1 MSILKSFIF
10 LIFLLAP
17 YAGATEIKQ
26 TTYAYWDKPDVEI
39 FYITP
44 NKIDKDTQL
53 LFVIHGN
60 SRNAEDYI
68 SAWIPYISNKN
79 IIVVAPQFNKN
90 SFRYFFLLESA
101 TSSGKINNN
110 PDNYINNSLSSFFN
124 FCQSKFSLSTNKY
137 KMFGHSAGAQFTH
150 RYMLLSNDKRI
161 SNAVIA
167 NAGWYTFL
175 NESNFPY
182 GIKNSPIDISSDHIK
197 WFMEMYI
204 DSADWVMVPNVYGMG
219 TFADGGI
226 FSTKPYICGSSYML
240 RMSNYKKGEWCDV
253 VDGLY
258 WRFIENN
265 LNFFK
270 TNPRLSLMVNALTR
284 LDPERKKLILTKAEE
299 FIENN
304 TN

>member
-1 MSILKSFIF
+1 MSILKGFIF

-17 YAGATEIKQ
+17 YAGATEIKK
-26 TTYAYWDKPDVEI
+26 TTYAYWDKRDVEI

-44 NKIDKDTQL
+44 KKIDKDTQL

-68 SAWIPYISNKN
+68 TAWIPYIKNKN

-110 PDNYINNSLSSFFN
+110 SDDYINKSISSFFN
-124 FCQSKFSLSTNKY
+124 FFQSKFSLSTNKY

-161 SNAVIA
+161 SSAVIA

-175 NESNFPY
+175 NGASFPY
-182 GIKNSPIDISSDHIK
+182 GIQESPIDITGKHIR
-197 WFMEMYI
+197 WFMSNRTTLLI
-204 DSADWVMVPNVYGMG
+204 GDNDVNLDDVNSSAGAKNQGKTRVDR
-219 TFADGGI
+219 A
-226 FSTKPYICGSSYML
+226 K
-240 RMSNYKKGEWCDV
+240 NY
-253 VDGLY
+253 
-258 WRFIENN
+258 F
-265 LNFFK
+265 
-270 TNPRLSLMVNALTR
+270 NALIR
-284 LDPERKKLILTKAEE
+284 LADKENIPFRWRYEVINGVDHDYLKMTPVAAKILLEDVSS
-299 FIENN
+299 FD
-304 TN
+304 

>member
-44 NKIDKDTQL
+44 KKIDKDTQL
-53 LFVIHGN
+53 LFIIHGN

-110 PDNYINNSLSSFFN
+110 PDNYINKSISSFFN
-124 FCQSKFSLSTNKY
+124 FFQSKFSLSTNKY

-150 RYMLLSNDKRI
+150 RYMLLSNDRRI

-175 NESNFPY
+175 NGNNFPY

-197 WFMEMYI
+197 WFMSNKTSLLI
-204 DSADWVMVPNVYGMG
+204 GNNDINLKSVNSSKGAQRQ
-219 TFADGGI
+219 GI
-226 FSTKPYICGSSYML
+226 TRVDRAESYFNSL
-240 RMSNYKKGEWCDV
+240 INISDNNNIPFRWSYKV
-253 VDGLY
+253 VDKADHDYL
-258 WRFIENN
+258 
-265 LNFFK
+265 K
-270 TNPRLSLMVNALTR
+270 MTPVAA
-284 LDPERKKLILTKAEE
+284 KILLEDVSP
-299 FIENN
+299 FD
-304 TN
+304 

>member
-1 MSILKSFIF
+1 MSILKGFIF

-17 YAGATEIKQ
+17 YAVATEIKQ

-44 NKIDKDTQL
+44 KKIDKDTQL

-110 PDNYINNSLSSFFN
+110 PDNYINKSISSFFN
-124 FCQSKFSLSTNKY
+124 FFQSKFSLSTNKY

-175 NESNFPY
+175 NGNNFPY

-197 WFMEMYI
+197 WFMSNKTSLLI
-204 DSADWVMVPNVYGMG
+204 GNNDINLKSVNSSKGAQRQ
-219 TFADGGI
+219 GI
-226 FSTKPYICGSSYML
+226 TRVDRANSYFNSL
-240 RMSNYKKGEWCDV
+240 INISDNNNIPFRWSYKV
-253 VDGLY
+253 VDKADHDYL
-258 WRFIENN
+258 
-265 LNFFK
+265 K
-270 TNPRLSLMVNALTR
+270 MTPVAA
-284 LDPERKKLILTKAEE
+284 KILLEDVSS
-299 FIENN
+299 FD
-304 TN
+304 

>member
-44 NKIDKDTQL
+44 KKIDKDTQL
-53 LFVIHGN
+53 LFIIHGN

-110 PDNYINNSLSSFFN
+110 PDNYINNSISSFFN
-124 FCQSKFSLSTNKY
+124 FFQSKFSLSTNKY

-150 RYMLLSNDKRI
+150 RYMLLSNDRRI

-175 NESNFPY
+175 NGNNFPY

-197 WFMEMYI
+197 WFMSNKTSLLI
-204 DSADWVMVPNVYGMG
+204 GNNDINLKSVNSSKGAQRQ
-219 TFADGGI
+219 GI
-226 FSTKPYICGSSYML
+226 TRVDRAESYFNSL
-240 RMSNYKKGEWCDV
+240 INISDNNNIPFRWSYKV
-253 VDGLY
+253 VDKADHDYL
-258 WRFIENN
+258 
-265 LNFFK
+265 K
-270 TNPRLSLMVNALTR
+270 MTPVAA
-284 LDPERKKLILTKAEE
+284 KILLEDVSP
-299 FIENN
+299 FD
-304 TN
+304 

>member
-1 MSILKSFIF
+1 MSILKGFIF

-44 NKIDKDTQL
+44 KKIDKDTQL
-53 LFVIHGN
+53 LFIIHGN

-110 PDNYINNSLSSFFN
+110 PDNYINNSISSFFN
-124 FCQSKFSLSTNKY
+124 FFQSKFSLSTNKY

-150 RYMLLSNDKRI
+150 RYMLLSNDRRI

-175 NESNFPY
+175 NENNFPY

-197 WFMEMYI
+197 WFMSNKTSLLI
-204 DSADWVMVPNVYGMG
+204 GNNDINLKSVNSSKGAQRQ
-219 TFADGGI
+219 GI
-226 FSTKPYICGSSYML
+226 TRVDRAESYFNSL
-240 RMSNYKKGEWCDV
+240 INISDNNNIPFRWSYKV
-253 VDGLY
+253 VDKADHDYL
-258 WRFIENN
+258 
-265 LNFFK
+265 K
-270 TNPRLSLMVNALTR
+270 MTPVAA
-284 LDPERKKLILTKAEE
+284 KILLEDVSP
-299 FIENN
+299 FD
-304 TN
+304 

>member
-1 MSILKSFIF
+1 MSILKGFIF

-110 PDNYINNSLSSFFN
+110 PDNYINKSISSFFN
-124 FCQSKFSLSTNKY
+124 FFQSKFSLSTNKY

-161 SNAVIA
+161 SSAVIA

-175 NESNFPY
+175 NGNNFPY

-197 WFMEMYI
+197 WFMSNKTTLLI
-204 DSADWVMVPNVYGMG
+204 GNNDINLKSVNSSKGAQRQ
-219 TFADGGI
+219 GI
-226 FSTKPYICGSSYML
+226 TRVDRANSYFNSL
-240 RMSNYKKGEWCDV
+240 INISDNNNIPFRWSYKV
-253 VDGLY
+253 VDKADHDYL
-258 WRFIENN
+258 
-265 LNFFK
+265 K
-270 TNPRLSLMVNALTR
+270 MTPVAA
-284 LDPERKKLILTKAEE
+284 KILLEDVSS
-299 FIENN
+299 FD
-304 TN
+304 

>member
-44 NKIDKDTQL
+44 KKIDKDTQL
-53 LFVIHGN
+53 LFIIHGN

-110 PDNYINNSLSSFFN
+110 PDNYINNSISSFFN
-124 FCQSKFSLSTNKY
+124 FFQSKFSLSTNKY

-175 NESNFPY
+175 NGNNFPY

-197 WFMEMYI
+197 WFMSNKTSLLI
-204 DSADWVMVPNVYGMG
+204 GNNDINLKSVNSSKGAQRQ
-219 TFADGGI
+219 GI
-226 FSTKPYICGSSYML
+226 TRVDRAESYFNSL
-240 RMSNYKKGEWCDV
+240 INISDNNNIPFRWSYKV
-253 VDGLY
+253 VDKADHDYL
-258 WRFIENN
+258 
-265 LNFFK
+265 K
-270 TNPRLSLMVNALTR
+270 MTPVAA
-284 LDPERKKLILTKAEE
+284 KILLEDVSP
-299 FIENN
+299 FD
-304 TN
+304 

>member
-44 NKIDKDTQL
+44 QKIDKDTQL
-53 LFVIHGN
+53 LFIIHGN

-110 PDNYINNSLSSFFN
+110 PDNYINNSISSFFN
-124 FCQSKFSLSTNKY
+124 FFQSKFSLSTNKY

-150 RYMLLSNDKRI
+150 RYMLLSNDRRI

-175 NESNFPY
+175 NGNNFPY

-197 WFMEMYI
+197 WFMSNKTSLLI
-204 DSADWVMVPNVYGMG
+204 GNNDINLKSVNSSKGAQRQ
-219 TFADGGI
+219 GI
-226 FSTKPYICGSSYML
+226 TRVDRAESYFNSL
-240 RMSNYKKGEWCDV
+240 INISDNNNIPFRWSYKV
-253 VDGLY
+253 VDKADHDYL
-258 WRFIENN
+258 
-265 LNFFK
+265 K
-270 TNPRLSLMVNALTR
+270 MTPVAA
-284 LDPERKKLILTKAEE
+284 KILLEDVSP
-299 FIENN
+299 FD
-304 TN
+304 

>member
-44 NKIDKDTQL
+44 KKIDKDTQL
-53 LFVIHGN
+53 LFIIHGN

-110 PDNYINNSLSSFFN
+110 PDNYINNSISSFFN
-124 FCQSKFSLSTNKY
+124 FFQSKFSLSTNKY

-150 RYMLLSNDKRI
+150 RYMLLSNDRRI

-175 NESNFPY
+175 NGNNFPY

-197 WFMEMYI
+197 WFMSNKTSLLI
-204 DSADWVMVPNVYGMG
+204 GNNDINLKSVNSSKGAQRQ
-219 TFADGGI
+219 GI
-226 FSTKPYICGSSYML
+226 TRVDRAESYFNSL
-240 RMSNYKKGEWCDV
+240 INISDNNNIPFRWSYKV
-253 VDGLY
+253 VDKADHDYLKMTPVAAK
-258 WRFIENN
+258 ILLEDV
-265 LNFFK
+265 
-270 TNPRLSLMVNALTR
+270 SLF
-284 LDPERKKLILTKAEE
+284 D
-299 FIENN
+299 
-304 TN
+304 

>member
-1 MSILKSFIF
+1 MSILRSFIF

-44 NKIDKDTQL
+44 KKIDKDTQL
-53 LFVIHGN
+53 LFIIHGN

-110 PDNYINNSLSSFFN
+110 PDNYINNSISSFFN
-124 FCQSKFSLSTNKY
+124 FFQSKFSLSTNKY

-150 RYMLLSNDKRI
+150 RYMLLSNDRRI

-175 NESNFPY
+175 NGNNFPY

-197 WFMEMYI
+197 WFMSNKTSLLI
-204 DSADWVMVPNVYGMG
+204 GNNDINLKSVNSSKGAQRQ
-219 TFADGGI
+219 GI
-226 FSTKPYICGSSYML
+226 TRVDRANSYFESL
-240 RMSNYKKGEWCDV
+240 VNISDDNNIPFRWSYKV
-253 VDGLY
+253 VDEADHDYL
-258 WRFIENN
+258 
-265 LNFFK
+265 K
-270 TNPRLSLMVNALTR
+270 MTPVAA
-284 LDPERKKLILTKAEE
+284 KILLEDVSS
-299 FIENN
+299 FD
-304 TN
+304 

>member
-44 NKIDKDTQL
+44 KKIDKDTQL
-53 LFVIHGN
+53 LFIIHGN

-110 PDNYINNSLSSFFN
+110 PDNYINNSISSFFN
-124 FCQSKFSLSTNKY
+124 FFQSKFSLLTNKY

-150 RYMLLSNDKRI
+150 RYMLLSNDRRI

-175 NESNFPY
+175 NGNNFPY

-197 WFMEMYI
+197 WFMSNKTSLLI
-204 DSADWVMVPNVYGMG
+204 GNNDINLKSVNSSKGAQRQ
-219 TFADGGI
+219 GI
-226 FSTKPYICGSSYML
+226 TRVDRAESYFNSL
-240 RMSNYKKGEWCDV
+240 INISDNNNIPFRWSYKV
-253 VDGLY
+253 VDKADHDYL
-258 WRFIENN
+258 
-265 LNFFK
+265 K
-270 TNPRLSLMVNALTR
+270 MTPVAA
-284 LDPERKKLILTKAEE
+284 KILLEDVSP
-299 FIENN
+299 FD
-304 TN
+304 

>member
-1 MSILKSFIF
+1 MSILKGFIF
-10 LIFLLAP
+10 LIFLLALNV
-17 YAGATEIKQ
+17 GATEIKQ

-44 NKIDKDTQL
+44 KKIDKDTQL

-60 SRNAEDYI
+60 SRNANDYI

-110 PDNYINNSLSSFFN
+110 PDDYINKSISSFFN
-124 FCQSKFSLSTNKY
+124 FFQSKFSLSTNKY

-161 SNAVIA
+161 SMAVIA

-175 NESNFPY
+175 NGNNFPY

-197 WFMEMYI
+197 WFMSNKTSLLIGNNDINLKSVNSSKGAQRQGITRFDRANSYFNSLI
-204 DSADWVMVPNVYGMG
+204 NISDSNNIPFRW
-219 TFADGGI
+219 
-226 FSTKPYICGSSYML
+226 SY
-240 RMSNYKKGEWCDV
+240 KV
-253 VDGLY
+253 VDKADHDYL
-258 WRFIENN
+258 
-265 LNFFK
+265 K
-270 TNPRLSLMVNALTR
+270 MTPVAA
-284 LDPERKKLILTKAEE
+284 KILLEDVSS
-299 FIENN
+299 FD
-304 TN
+304 

>member
-44 NKIDKDTQL
+44 KKIDKDTQL
-53 LFVIHGN
+53 LFIIHGN

-110 PDNYINNSLSSFFN
+110 PDNYINNSISSFFN
-124 FCQSKFSLSTNKY
+124 FFQSKFSLSTNKY

-150 RYMLLSNDKRI
+150 RYMLLSNDRRI

-175 NESNFPY
+175 NGNNFPY

-197 WFMEMYI
+197 WFMSNKTSLLI
-204 DSADWVMVPNVYGMG
+204 GNNDINLKSVNSSKGAQRQ
-219 TFADGGI
+219 GI
-226 FSTKPYICGSSYML
+226 TRVDRANSYFNSL
-240 RMSNYKKGEWCDV
+240 INISDNNNIPFRWSYKV
-253 VDGLY
+253 VDKADHDYL
-258 WRFIENN
+258 
-265 LNFFK
+265 K
-270 TNPRLSLMVNALTR
+270 MTPVAA
-284 LDPERKKLILTKAEE
+284 KILLEDVSP
-299 FIENN
+299 FD
-304 TN
+304 

>member
-1 MSILKSFIF
+1 MSILKGFIF

-17 YAGATEIKQ
+17 YAGATEIKK

-44 NKIDKDTQL
+44 KKIDKDTQL

-68 SAWIPYISNKN
+68 TAWIPYIKNKN

-101 TSSGKINNN
+101 TSSGAINNN
-110 PDNYINNSLSSFFN
+110 PDDYINKSISSFFN
-124 FCQSKFSLSTNKY
+124 FFQSKFSLSTNKY

-161 SNAVIA
+161 SSAVIA

-175 NESNFPY
+175 NGASFPY
-182 GIKNSPIDISSDHIK
+182 GIQESPIDITGKHIR
-197 WFMEMYI
+197 WFMSNRTTLLI
-204 DSADWVMVPNVYGMG
+204 GDNDVNLDDVNSSAGAKNQGKTRVDR
-219 TFADGGI
+219 A
-226 FSTKPYICGSSYML
+226 K
-240 RMSNYKKGEWCDV
+240 NY
-253 VDGLY
+253 
-258 WRFIENN
+258 F
-265 LNFFK
+265 
-270 TNPRLSLMVNALTR
+270 NALIR
-284 LDPERKKLILTKAEE
+284 LADKENIPFRWRYEVINGVDHDYLKMTPVAAKILLEDVSS
-299 FIENN
+299 FD
-304 TN
+304 

>member
-17 YAGATEIKQ
+17 FAGATEIKQ
-26 TTYAYWDKPDVEI
+26 TTYAYWDKPEVEI

-44 NKIDKDTQL
+44 KKIEKDTQL
-53 LFVIHGN
+53 LFIIHGN

-110 PDNYINNSLSSFFN
+110 PDNYINNSISSFFN
-124 FCQSKFSLSTNKY
+124 FFQSKFSLSTNKY

-150 RYMLLSNDKRI
+150 RYMLLSNDRRI

-175 NESNFPY
+175 NGNNFPY

-197 WFMEMYI
+197 WFMSNKTSLLI
-204 DSADWVMVPNVYGMG
+204 GNNDINLKSVNSSKGAQRQ
-219 TFADGGI
+219 GI
-226 FSTKPYICGSSYML
+226 TRVDRAESYFNSL
-240 RMSNYKKGEWCDV
+240 INISDNNNIPFRWSYKV
-253 VDGLY
+253 VDKADHDYL
-258 WRFIENN
+258 
-265 LNFFK
+265 K
-270 TNPRLSLMVNALTR
+270 MTPVAA
-284 LDPERKKLILTKAEE
+284 KILLEDVSP
-299 FIENN
+299 FD
-304 TN
+304 

>member
-1 MSILKSFIF
+1 MSILKGFIF

-17 YAGATEIKQ
+17 YAGATEIKK

-44 NKIDKDTQL
+44 KKIDKDTQL

-68 SAWIPYISNKN
+68 TAWIPYIKNKN

-110 PDNYINNSLSSFFN
+110 PDDYINKSISSFFN
-124 FCQSKFSLSTNKY
+124 FFQSKFSLSTNKY

-161 SNAVIA
+161 SSAVIA

-175 NESNFPY
+175 NGASFPY
-182 GIKNSPIDISSDHIK
+182 GIQESPIDITGKHIR
-197 WFMEMYI
+197 WFMSNRTTLLI
-204 DSADWVMVPNVYGMG
+204 GDNDVNLDDVNSSAGAKNQGKTRVDR
-219 TFADGGI
+219 A
-226 FSTKPYICGSSYML
+226 K
-240 RMSNYKKGEWCDV
+240 NY
-253 VDGLY
+253 
-258 WRFIENN
+258 F
-265 LNFFK
+265 
-270 TNPRLSLMVNALTR
+270 NALIR
-284 LDPERKKLILTKAEE
+284 LADKENIHFRWRYEVINGVDHDYLKMTPVAAKILLEDVSS
-299 FIENN
+299 FD
-304 TN
+304 

>member
-1 MSILKSFIF
+1 MSILKGFIF

-53 LFVIHGN
+53 LFIIHGN

-110 PDNYINNSLSSFFN
+110 PDNYINKSISSFFN
-124 FCQSKFSLSTNKY
+124 FFQSKFSLSTNKY

-161 SNAVIA
+161 SSAVIA

-175 NESNFPY
+175 NGNNFPY

-197 WFMEMYI
+197 WFMSNKTSLLI
-204 DSADWVMVPNVYGMG
+204 GNNDINLKSVNSSKGAQRQ
-219 TFADGGI
+219 GI
-226 FSTKPYICGSSYML
+226 TRVDRANSYFNSL
-240 RMSNYKKGEWCDV
+240 INISDNNNIPFRWSYKV
-253 VDGLY
+253 VDKADHDYL
-258 WRFIENN
+258 
-265 LNFFK
+265 K
-270 TNPRLSLMVNALTR
+270 MTPVAA
-284 LDPERKKLILTKAEE
+284 KILLEDVSS
-299 FIENN
+299 FD
-304 TN
+304 

>member
-1 MSILKSFIF
+1 MIILKGFIF

-17 YAGATEIKQ
+17 YAGATEIKK

-44 NKIDKDTQL
+44 KKIDKDTQL

-68 SAWIPYISNKN
+68 TAWIPYIKNKN

-110 PDNYINNSLSSFFN
+110 PDDYINKSISSFFN
-124 FCQSKFSLSTNKY
+124 FFQSKFSLSTNKY

-161 SNAVIA
+161 SSAVIA

-175 NESNFPY
+175 NGASFPY
-182 GIKNSPIDISSDHIK
+182 GIQESPIDITGKHIR
-197 WFMEMYI
+197 WFMSNRTTLLI
-204 DSADWVMVPNVYGMG
+204 GDNDVNLDDVNSSAGAKNQGKTRVDR
-219 TFADGGI
+219 A
-226 FSTKPYICGSSYML
+226 K
-240 RMSNYKKGEWCDV
+240 NY
-253 VDGLY
+253 
-258 WRFIENN
+258 F
-265 LNFFK
+265 
-270 TNPRLSLMVNALTR
+270 NALIR
-284 LDPERKKLILTKAEE
+284 LADKENIPFRWRYEVINGVDHDYLKMTPVAAKILLEDVSS
-299 FIENN
+299 FD
-304 TN
+304 

>member
-44 NKIDKDTQL
+44 KKIDKDTQL
-53 LFVIHGN
+53 LFIIHGN

-110 PDNYINNSLSSFFN
+110 PDNYINNSISSFFN
-124 FCQSKFSLSTNKY
+124 FFQSKFSLSTNKY

-150 RYMLLSNDKRI
+150 RYMLLSNDRRI

-175 NESNFPY
+175 NENNFPY

-197 WFMEMYI
+197 WFMSNKTSLLI
-204 DSADWVMVPNVYGMG
+204 GNNDINLKSVNSSKGAQRQ
-219 TFADGGI
+219 GI
-226 FSTKPYICGSSYML
+226 TRVDRAESYFNSL
-240 RMSNYKKGEWCDV
+240 INISDNNNIPFRWSYKV
-253 VDGLY
+253 VDKADHDYL
-258 WRFIENN
+258 
-265 LNFFK
+265 K
-270 TNPRLSLMVNALTR
+270 MTPVAA
-284 LDPERKKLILTKAEE
+284 KILLEDVSP
-299 FIENN
+299 FD
-304 TN
+304 

>member
-1 MSILKSFIF
+1 MSILKGFIF

-53 LFVIHGN
+53 LFIIHGN

-110 PDNYINNSLSSFFN
+110 PDNYINKSISSFFN
-124 FCQSKFSLSTNKY
+124 FFQSKFSLSTNKY

-161 SNAVIA
+161 SSAVIA

-175 NESNFPY
+175 NGNNFPY

-197 WFMEMYI
+197 WFMSNKTTLLI
-204 DSADWVMVPNVYGMG
+204 GNNDINLKSVNSSKGAQRQ
-219 TFADGGI
+219 GI
-226 FSTKPYICGSSYML
+226 TRVDRANSYFNSL
-240 RMSNYKKGEWCDV
+240 INISDNNNIPFRWSYKV
-253 VDGLY
+253 VDKADHDYL
-258 WRFIENN
+258 
-265 LNFFK
+265 K
-270 TNPRLSLMVNALTR
+270 MTPVAA
-284 LDPERKKLILTKAEE
+284 KILLEDVSS
-299 FIENN
+299 FD
-304 TN
+304 

>member
-1 MSILKSFIF
+1 MSILKGFIF

-17 YAGATEIKQ
+17 YAGATEIKK

-44 NKIDKDTQL
+44 KKIDKDTQL

-68 SAWIPYISNKN
+68 TAWIPYIKNKN

-110 PDNYINNSLSSFFN
+110 SDDYINKSISSFFN
-124 FCQSKFSLSTNKY
+124 FFQSKFSLSTNKY

-161 SNAVIA
+161 SSAVIA

-175 NESNFPY
+175 NGASFPY
-182 GIKNSPIDISSDHIK
+182 GIQESPIDITGKHIR
-197 WFMEMYI
+197 WFMSNRTTLLI
-204 DSADWVMVPNVYGMG
+204 GDNDVNLDDVNSSAGAKNQGKTRVDR
-219 TFADGGI
+219 A
-226 FSTKPYICGSSYML
+226 K
-240 RMSNYKKGEWCDV
+240 NY
-253 VDGLY
+253 
-258 WRFIENN
+258 F
-265 LNFFK
+265 
-270 TNPRLSLMVNALTR
+270 NALIR
-284 LDPERKKLILTKAEE
+284 LADKENIPFRWRYEVINGVDHDYLKMTPVAAKILLEDVSS
-299 FIENN
+299 FD
-304 TN
+304 

>member
-1 MSILKSFIF
+1 MSILKGFIF

-44 NKIDKDTQL
+44 KKIDKDTQL
-53 LFVIHGN
+53 LFIIHGN

-110 PDNYINNSLSSFFN
+110 PDNYINNSISSFFN
-124 FCQSKFSLSTNKY
+124 FFQSKFSLSTNKY

-150 RYMLLSNDKRI
+150 RYMLLSNDRRI

-175 NESNFPY
+175 NGNNFPY

-197 WFMEMYI
+197 WFMSNKTSLLI
-204 DSADWVMVPNVYGMG
+204 GNNDINLKSVNSSKGAQRQ
-219 TFADGGI
+219 GI
-226 FSTKPYICGSSYML
+226 TRVDRAESYFNSL
-240 RMSNYKKGEWCDV
+240 INISDNNNIPFRWSYKV
-253 VDGLY
+253 VDKADHDYL
-258 WRFIENN
+258 
-265 LNFFK
+265 K
-270 TNPRLSLMVNALTR
+270 MTPVAA
-284 LDPERKKLILTKAEE
+284 KILLEDVSP
-299 FIENN
+299 FD
-304 TN
+304 

>member
-1 MSILKSFIF
+1 MSILKGFIF

-17 YAGATEIKQ
+17 YAGATEIKK

-44 NKIDKDTQL
+44 KKIDKETQL

-68 SAWIPYISNKN
+68 TAWIPYIKNKN

-110 PDNYINNSLSSFFN
+110 PDDYINKSISSFFN
-124 FCQSKFSLSTNKY
+124 FFQSKFSLSTNKY

-161 SNAVIA
+161 SSAVIA

-175 NESNFPY
+175 NGASFPY
-182 GIKNSPIDISSDHIK
+182 GIQESPIDITGKHIR
-197 WFMEMYI
+197 WFMSNRTTLLI
-204 DSADWVMVPNVYGMG
+204 GDNDVNLDDVNSSAGAKNQGKTRVDR
-219 TFADGGI
+219 A
-226 FSTKPYICGSSYML
+226 K
-240 RMSNYKKGEWCDV
+240 NY
-253 VDGLY
+253 
-258 WRFIENN
+258 F
-265 LNFFK
+265 
-270 TNPRLSLMVNALTR
+270 NALIR
-284 LDPERKKLILTKAEE
+284 LADKENIPFRWRYEVINGVDHDYLKMTPVAAKILLEDVSS
-299 FIENN
+299 FD
-304 TN
+304 